1 MEVDRVERAVVHA
14 IRVFRDPM
22 RACHADPIAEGHY
35 APASTLS
42 PLPSEIK
49 ASEKVSIPDANDAP
63 SSFSVDSLSL

>member
-22 RACHADPIAEGHY
+22 REFHVDPISEGHSP
-35 APASTLS
+35 AASTLS

-49 ASEKVSIPDANDAP
+49 ASEKATIPDTNMN
-63 SSFSVDSLSL
+63 